1 MRNSEQYKRLIRF
14 GMAGLLFAIE
24 MVIYYFV
31 WLNYYNDQMQ
41 IAYDVKGN
49 YMIAA
54 VYGVVLVLFC
64 RVYGG
69 LRIGYLRVGN
79 LIFSQIL
86 ATTCANAMTYL
97 QIILLVKSFCTI
109 IPLVTMTLVECAV
122 IALWSTISTR
132 IYRRVY
138 PPRKVLLV
146 YGNRPV
152 SSLMN
157 KINRDRK
164 SVV

>member
-79 LIFSQIL
+79 LIFSQIFS
-86 ATTCANAMTYL
+86 NNFVRM
-97 QIILLVKSFCTI
+97 Q
-109 IPLVTMTLVECAV
+109 
-122 IALWSTISTR
+122 
-132 IYRRVY
+132 
-138 PPRKVLLV
+138 
-146 YGNRPV
+146 
-152 SSLMN
+152 
-157 KINRDRK
+157 
-164 SVV
+164 